1 VEVVVGERVVAL
13 DGREFV
19 ADRQTG
25 IGRYLGALVDE
36 VKRRPPG
43 WRLQIVSPRGFAPPD
58 GVEAR
63 TVGGGDG
70 RGWDL
75 IELPRYLRASGV
87 AAYVTPYLKFHPRP
101 PCAVVAIVCDPTD
114 LLPETG
120 TRGRASHVLL
130 RLLRRTLARRA
141 ASRITISPWSRD
153 EIARILRLRS
163 APFAVIPPGITPPP
177 GPARA
182 ASTGGYV
189 LHLSNGKPHKN
200 VTGLLEAYAALAPA
214 LRAAHPLVIAGLHA
228 DRHEAV
234 RRALAARPELACARA
249 LGHVEDKDLPALYA
263 GAAAFAFPSLSDE
276 GFGIPPLEAM
286 AAGVPVVAST
296 AGALPDTLRDAA
308 VLVAPGD
315 VGALRAALASV
326 LTDGALR
333 ERLVRRGHERA
344 AEFPAARTG
353 AALVAA
359 IDRVLAREA
368 AA

>member
-1 VEVVVGERVVAL
+1 VEAAVGERVVAL

-25 IGRYLGALVDE
+25 IGRYLGTLVNE

-43 WRLQIVSPRGFAPPD
+43 WRLQIVNPRGYAPPD

-63 TVGGGDG
+63 TVGGADG

-75 IELPRYLRASGV
+75 IELPRYLRAAGV

-120 TRGRASHVLL
+120 THGRASRVLL
-130 RLLRRTLARRA
+130 RLLRRTLAHRA

-153 EIARILRLRS
+153 EIARILKLRS

-177 GPARA
+177 VPARA
-182 ASTGGYV
+182 ASAGGYV

-200 VTGLLEAYAALAPA
+200 VTGLLEAYAGLAPA

-228 DRHEAV
+228 DRQEPV
-234 RRALAARPELACARA
+234 RRALAARPELASARA
-249 LGHVEDKDLPALYA
+249 LGHVDDKDLPAFYA
-263 GAAAFAFPSLSDE
+263 GAAVFAFPSLAE

-286 AAGVPVVAST
+286 AAGVPVVGST

-308 VLVAPGD
+308 VLVAPRD
-315 VGALRAALASV
+315 VEALRAALAAV

-344 AEFPAARTG
+344 AEFPASRTG